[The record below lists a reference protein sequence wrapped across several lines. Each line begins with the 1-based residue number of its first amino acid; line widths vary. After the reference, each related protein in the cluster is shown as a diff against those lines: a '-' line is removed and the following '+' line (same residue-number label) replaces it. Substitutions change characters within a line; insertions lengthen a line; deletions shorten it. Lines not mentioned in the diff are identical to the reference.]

1 MTSKIEKKEKSL
13 VDLHL
18 EFTAEEFLKALQ
30 EVYKYNAKRFSVPGF
45 RKGKVPFALAM
56 RYYGEGT
63 LYDDAIDNLVNAE
76 YGKLLDENNL
86 EPVVRPELEIVKV
99 GSQEGLTVILH
110 VTNKPEVVLG
120 EYKGIEAKKPVTEV
134 KPEDVEAEL
143 KKVHE
148 HSGRMVPVTDRP
160 AAKGDTA
167 KIDFKGYLDG
177 KEFEGGSSEG
187 HDLKLGS
194 GTFIPGFEDQVI
206 GHNIDDEF
214 DVNVTFPEDYT
225 AKELAG
231 KPVVF
236 KCKLHGLMVKELPEL
251 DDEFAKDV
259 SEYDTLEEYKNSLRD
274 KLSERAAEKDRVDF
288 EDNVVNAVV
297 ANATVDIPDA
307 MVESEIDGTVQR
319 QTQSMRH
326 QGIEL
331 NQYLQYIGKTLEEYR
346 NEMREPAKKQIKTSL
361 VIEAVTK
368 KENLPISEDDYKA
381 GIERIG
387 KQYGMSPEEL
397 EKRFGKNNSMI
408 NDMIRTNLTVEMLVK
423 EAKPV
428 EEKRP

>member
-1 MTSKIEKKEKSL
+1 
-13 VDLHL
+13 
-18 EFTAEEFLKALQ
+18 
-30 EVYKYNAKRFSVPGF
+30 
-45 RKGKVPFALAM
+45 
-56 RYYGEGT
+56 
-63 LYDDAIDNLVNAE
+63 
-76 YGKLLDENNL
+76 
-86 EPVVRPELEIVKV
+86 
-99 GSQEGLTVILH
+99 
-110 VTNKPEVVLG
+110 
-120 EYKGIEAKKPVTEV
+120 
-134 KPEDVEAEL
+134 
-143 KKVHE
+143 
-148 HSGRMVPVTDRP
+148 MVPVTDRP

-274 KLSERAAEKDRVDF
+274 KLTERAAEKDRADF

-326 QGIEL
+326 QGIEPVSYTHL
-331 NQYLQYIGKTLEEYR
+331 TLPTTPY
-346 NEMREPAKKQIKTSL
+346 
-361 VIEAVTK
+361 V
-368 KENLPISEDDYKA
+368 
-381 GIERIG
+381 
-387 KQYGMSPEEL
+387 
-397 EKRFGKNNSMI
+397 
-408 NDMIRTNLTVEMLVK
+408 
-423 EAKPV
+423 
-428 EEKRP
+428 